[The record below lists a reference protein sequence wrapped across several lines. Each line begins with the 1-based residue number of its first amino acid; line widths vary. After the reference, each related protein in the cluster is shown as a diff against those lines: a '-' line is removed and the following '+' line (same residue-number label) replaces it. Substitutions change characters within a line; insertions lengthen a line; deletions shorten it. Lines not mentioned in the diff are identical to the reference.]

1 MNGTLLASTDETPAR
16 SSQEELL
23 AQIVWLR
30 QAVEGLKHE
39 VAELRCEAG
48 YWKSRHADALRRIE
62 GLKQELEETRAENRK
77 LKDRL
82 FGKKSE
88 KKSKDRSNHL
98 DDPQDSPNKE
108 QRKRGGQKGGSG
120 HGRRDYSH
128 LPAEEEFVE
137 VPPDE
142 RVCPRCG
149 KPFAEMSDTEDSEQV
164 EIEIR
169 IYRRKT
175 RRKRHRS
182 TCQCYACTRTVT
194 APCPAKLIR
203 KSRLGTSLWAH
214 ILLDKFASHRPTARL
229 LEELKQHGLDLAP
242 GTVADGLRRLEPM
255 FVPVYE
261 ALLKRNQAS
270 SLCQADETR
279 WLVFVDQEGKIGH
292 RWWLWVF
299 LGEDTVVYRLDPTRS
314 HDVPEQHF
322 AADAACVLMVDRY
335 SAYKAMSQVKS
346 GTIKLAFCWSHVRRD
361 FIEVGKGWPELK
373 DWALKWLHRIRQLY
387 HFNRQ
392 RLKHPAG
399 SSEFRR
405 YDDALR
411 EAMGSMQSQ
420 AVEELTDARVRAPC
434 RKVLESLQ
442 VHWTGLTLFVDDR
455 RIPMDN
461 NASERKI
468 RGPALGR
475 KNYYGSGAL
484 WSGRLSA
491 MMFSIFATLK
501 HWKIN
506 PRRWLL
512 WYLNDCAV
520 SGGKAPPDI
529 RPFLPWDLAPD
540 QLASLRTA
548 DPWANPPNA

>member
-1 MNGTLLASTDETPAR
+1 MASM
-16 SSQEELL
+16 
-23 AQIVWLR
+23 R
-30 QAVEGLKHE
+30 QAVEALRRE
-39 VAELRCEAG
+39 VSELRCEVG
-48 YWKSRHADALRRIE
+48 YWKSRHADAVGRIE
-62 GLKQELEETRAENRK
+62 GLKQELEKTKAENRK
-77 LKDRL
+77 LQDRL
-82 FGKKSE
+82 FGRKSE
-88 KKSKDRSNHL
+88 KKKSKDRSNHL
-98 DDPQDSPNKE
+98 ADPQDSTEKGK
-108 QRKRGGQKGGSG
+108 RKRGGKEGGPG

-128 LPAEEEFVE
+128 LPEEEEFVE

-142 RVCPRCG
+142 RICPRCG
-149 KPFAEMSDTEDSEQV
+149 KPFAEMSDTEDSEQI

-169 IYRRKT
+169 IYRRKM

-182 TCQCYACTRTVT
+182 TCQCYGCTRTVT
-194 APCPAKLIR
+194 ASCPAKLIR

-214 ILLDKFASHRPTARL
+214 ILLDKFASYRPTARL

-261 ALLKRNQAS
+261 ALLARNRTS

-299 LGEDTVVYRLDPTRS
+299 LGKDTVVYRLDPTRS
-314 HDVPEQHF
+314 HDVPERHF

-335 SAYKAMSQVKS
+335 AAYKVMPQVKA

-361 FIEVGKGWPELK
+361 FIEVGKGWPGLK
-373 DWALKWLHRIRQLY
+373 DWALGWLHRIRQLY
-387 HFNRQ
+387 QLNRQ
-392 RLKHPAG
+392 RLKHLTDSA
-399 SSEFRR
+399 EFRR
-405 YDDALR
+405 YDDGLR
-411 EAMGSMQSQ
+411 KAVESMQSQ
-420 AVEELTDARVRAPC
+420 AVEELADEKLRTPC

-442 VHWTGLTLFVDDR
+442 VHWAGLTLFVNDP

-491 MMFSIFATLK
+491 MMFSLFATLS
-501 HWKIN
+501 HWRIN

-512 WYLNDCAV
+512 WYLKTCAA
-520 SGGKAPPDI
+520 SDAKAPSDVG
-529 RPFLPWDLAPD
+529 PFLPWNLTPD
-540 QLASLRTA
+540 QLALLQTP
-548 DPWANPPNA
+548 DPRAHPPAA

>member
-1 MNGTLLASTDETPAR
+1 MNGTLLASTDDTAAR
-16 SSQEELL
+16 SGQEELAGL
-23 AQIVWLR
+23 WQT
-30 QAVEGLKHE
+30 VEALQRE

-48 YWKSRHADALRRIE
+48 YWKSRHADALERIE
-62 GLKQELEETRAENRK
+62 GLKQELEETKAENRT

-82 FGKKSE
+82 FGKRSE
-88 KKSKDRSNHL
+88 KKSKDRSNRL
-98 DDPQDSPNKE
+98 DDPQDSAEEGK
-108 QRKRGGQKGGSG
+108 RKRGGQKGGSG

-128 LPAEEEFVE
+128 LPEKEGFVE
-137 VPPDE
+137 VPPEE
-142 RVCPRCG
+142 RICPRCG
-149 KPFAEMSDTEDSEQV
+149 KPFAEMSDTEDSEQI

-182 TCQCYACTRTVT
+182 TCNCYGCTRTVT

-229 LEELKQHGLDLAP
+229 LEELKQHGLALAP

-261 ALLKRNQAS
+261 ALLERNQAS

-314 HDVPEQHF
+314 HDVPERHF
-322 AADAACVLMVDRY
+322 AADATCVLMVDRY
-335 SAYKAMSQVKS
+335 SAYKAMTQVKS

-373 DWALKWLHRIRQLY
+373 DWALQWLHRIRQLY

-392 RLKHPAG
+392 RLKHSADSP
-399 SSEFRR
+399 EFRR

-411 EAMGSMQSQ
+411 EAIGAMQSQ
-420 AVEELTDARVRAPC
+420 AVEELADEKVRAPC

-442 VHWTGLTLFVDDR
+442 VHWAGLTLFVDDR

-475 KNYYGSGAL
+475 KNYYGSGSL

-491 MMFSIFATLK
+491 MMFSIIATLA
-501 HWKIN
+501 HWQIN

-512 WYLNDCAV
+512 WYLKICAA
-520 SGGKAPPDI
+520 SGGKSPADA
-529 RPFLPWDLAPD
+529 RPFLPWNLTPD

-548 DPWANPPNA
+548 DPSHELPTA

>member
-1 MNGTLLASTDETPAR
+1 MASM
-16 SSQEELL
+16 
-23 AQIVWLR
+23 R
-30 QAVEGLKHE
+30 QAVETLQRE
-39 VAELRCEAG
+39 VRELRCEVG
-48 YWKSRHADALRRIE
+48 YWKSRHADAVRRIE
-62 GLKQELEETRAENRK
+62 RLNEELEETRAENRK

-82 FGKKSE
+82 FGRKSE
-88 KKSKDRSNHL
+88 KKRTKDRSNHL
-98 DDPQDSPNKE
+98 DDPKDSSKKDK
-108 QRKRGGQKGGSG
+108 RKRGGKKGGTG

-128 LPAEEEFVE
+128 LPEQEEFVE
-137 VPPDE
+137 IPSDE
-142 RVCPRCG
+142 RICPRCG
-149 KPFAEMSDTEDSEQV
+149 KPFVEMSDTEDSEQI

-175 RRKRHRS
+175 RRKRYRS
-182 TCQCYACTRTVT
+182 TCQCYGCTRTVT
-194 APCPAKLIR
+194 APCLAKVIR
-203 KSRLGTSLWAH
+203 KGRLGTSLWAH
-214 ILLDKFASHRPTARL
+214 ILLDKFASYRSTARL

-261 ALLKRNQAS
+261 ALLKRNRMS

-314 HDVPEQHF
+314 HDVPERHF

-346 GTIKLAFCWSHVRRD
+346 ETIELAFCWSHVRRD
-361 FIEVGKGWPELK
+361 FVEVGKGWPGLK
-373 DWALKWLHRIRQLY
+373 DWALRWLDRIRQLY
-387 HFNRQ
+387 QLNRQ
-392 RLKHPAG
+392 RLKHPAD
-399 SSEFRR
+399 SAEFRR
-405 YDDALR
+405 CDDALR
-411 EAMGSMQSQ
+411 KAVESTSSQ
-420 AVEELTDARVRAPC
+420 TVEELDDEKLRTAC

-442 VHWTGLTLFVDDR
+442 AHWSGLTLFVNDP

-475 KNYYGSGAL
+475 KNYYGSGAI

-491 MMFSIFATLK
+491 MMFSIFATLS
-501 HWKIN
+501 HWHIN

-512 WYLNDCAV
+512 RYLKTCAA
-520 SGGKAPPDI
+520 SGGKAPSAVS
-529 RPFLPWDLAPD
+529 PFLPWNLTAD
-540 QLASLRTA
+540 QLASLRTP
-548 DPWANPPNA
+548 DPCANPHST